1 MVTVSLKR
9 KCLGNS
15 QSTTNISLN
24 FCISSHVVQS
34 QTHKLNPKDFSWL
47 VMRLGCKQIM
57 VFLGCKSL
65 SSRIAFILRSTFFSF
80 ILSLLLAFQYLQHF
94 VSLSFNNNTHSAFI
108 LEFFAFFFFI
118 LAAFTCFFFILLSV
132 LLFVLP
138 YLLSPNNLP
147 PNLGQICF
155 EP

>member
-1 MVTVSLKR
+1 
-9 KCLGNS
+9 
-15 QSTTNISLN
+15 
-24 FCISSHVVQS
+24 
-34 QTHKLNPKDFSWL
+34 
-47 VMRLGCKQIM
+47 MRLGCKQIM

-155 EP
+155 EPQCYPITQDKVDGDIISQSQGSAQSINTRST